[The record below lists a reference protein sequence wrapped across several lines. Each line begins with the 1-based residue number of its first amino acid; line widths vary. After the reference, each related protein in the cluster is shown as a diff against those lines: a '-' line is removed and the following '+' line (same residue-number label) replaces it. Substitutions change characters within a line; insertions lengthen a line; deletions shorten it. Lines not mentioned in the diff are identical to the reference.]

1 MIYRKMP
8 DKTLDTYLK
17 VKHSA
22 DKMAGSTDF
31 SALAAL
37 APGRLNE
44 FSRIAL
50 NVFLSGLN
58 NYVNGME

>member
-8 DKTLDTYLK
+8 DKTLDTYLH

-37 APGRLNE
+37 ALGRLNE
-44 FSRIAL
+44 FL
-50 NVFLSGLN
+50 EDCFECVF
-58 NYVNGME
+58 EWIE